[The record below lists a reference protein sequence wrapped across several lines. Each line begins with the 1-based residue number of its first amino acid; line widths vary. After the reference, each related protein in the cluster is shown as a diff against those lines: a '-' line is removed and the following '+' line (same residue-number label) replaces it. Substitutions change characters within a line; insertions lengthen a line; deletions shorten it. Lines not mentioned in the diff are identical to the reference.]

1 MFHFLFN
8 NFNYAWWFALSLCII
23 YLTIRRRM
31 PQLSIRSLELL
42 FLKKDSLIDYQ
53 ERVWKF
59 MKLRLVY
66 TGSDMFRSIW
76 DWVHSGTDPLCLHR
90 TGSKLKR
97 YGSTQDHLHKWTH
110 LVPDRH
116 LQRTYSTRET
126 GAMQEMEK
134 HNLTRLTNAPA
145 EFLIQF

>member
-1 MFHFLFN
+1 
-8 NFNYAWWFALSLCII
+8 
-23 YLTIRRRM
+23 M

-76 DWVHSGTDPLCLHR
+76 DRVHSGTDPLCLHG

-97 YGSTQDHLHKWTH
+97 YGSK
-110 LVPDRH
+110 
-116 LQRTYSTRET
+116 
-126 GAMQEMEK
+126 
-134 HNLTRLTNAPA
+134 
-145 EFLIQF
+145 